1 MRGPTWRAGIA
12 PHLRTLKLASCFVLA
27 RHCRLTISA
36 AFTNMTRFIQRVMT
50 LAQRSLIRRR
60 REQPDHP
67 SCSQDAHGGAVL
79 VRCAQ

>member
-36 AFTNMTRFIQRVMT
+36 AFTNMTRFVQRVVN
-50 LAQRSLIRRR
+50 LAQR
-60 REQPDHP
+60 
-67 SCSQDAHGGAVL
+67 AVSEDPRWTRA
-79 VRCAQ
+79 VRDQTGRLQ